1 KNTFVD
7 RIVDKSVENVENY
20 SGFSEENTTYPE
32 KTAKTVDKFGEN
44 VDNFVEK
51 TVEKSEKKEFPIVD
65 NMEKTNE
72 EQADKS
78 VEEDEKIY
86 EEELTLH
93 PEFDFT
99 QGNDKTLEQAIKK
112 LETEKPVQRF

>member
-1 KNTFVD
+1 MNFDRETGTFFVEELKNTFVD

-51 TVEKSEKKEFPIVD
+51 QWKNLKRKNFPLWITWRKQMK
-65 NMEKTNE
+65 NKQIN
-72 EQADKS
+72 
-78 VEEDEKIY
+78 
-86 EEELTLH
+86 
-93 PEFDFT
+93 P
-99 QGNDKTLEQAIKK
+99 
-112 LETEKPVQRF
+112 

>member
-1 KNTFVD
+1 M
-7 RIVDKSVENVENY
+7 
-20 SGFSEENTTYPE
+20 
-32 KTAKTVDKFGEN
+32 DKFGEN

-78 VEEDEKIY
+78 VEEDEK
-86 EEELTLH
+86 
-93 PEFDFT
+93 FT
-99 QGNDKTLEQAIKK
+99 RKNWRSILNLISLK
-112 LETEKPVQRF
+112 ETTKH